1 MGALHHSRLG
11 TKHSRFLSS
20 DYCKTMAKCFN
31 RPTSR
36 KVSLGTKEL
45 DFLTANTEL
54 KDREKLRFHFE
65 NFIAKHP
72 KGKIGKKDFREMY
85 KGLYPAKDC
94 EKIMERMFKMYDK
107 DNDGYIQFRE
117 LMVVI
122 YVMSD
127 GSIED
132 NLRQIFRVFD
142 GNEDGTITLKE
153 MKKFI
158 RDINGNGRGWKRV
171 DHRRGIHQICH
182 ER

>member
-1 MGALHHSRLG
+1 MKLSGVFQLLSVELYL
-11 TKHSRFLSS
+11 SCLFLFLQFVS
-20 DYCKTMAKCFN
+20 MACFN
-31 RPTSR
+31 RQTSR

-132 NLRQIFRVFD
+132 NLRQIFRV
-142 GNEDGTITLKE
+142 
-153 MKKFI
+153 
-158 RDINGNGRGWKRV
+158 
-171 DHRRGIHQICH
+171 
-182 ER
+182 